1 MLAYI
6 FLRDRRASAVVGL
19 MVLSHWVLDFIV
31 YNNLPLF
38 FAATP
43 TIGLGLSMSGLGF
56 VANIV
61 IEVALVAGGLTVYL
75 VGRRR
80 LVDLSGDHQL

>member
-1 MLAYI
+1 MLAYV

-38 FAATP
+38 SAATP
-43 TIGLGLSMSGLGF
+43 TIGLGF